1 MLNILAALPPRIIAF
16 SSTDRSAELRTYF
29 NACLFVGAKVNLSTG
44 RRDTNR
50 CPVRPE
56 LL

>member
-29 NACLFVGAKVNLSTG
+29 NACLFVGAKVSLSTG
-44 RRDTNR
+44 IRGTST

>member
-44 RRDTNR
+44 IRGTST

>member
-16 SSTDRSAELRTYF
+16 SSTNRSAELRTYF

-44 RRDTNR
+44 IRDTNR